1 MKIKL
6 NDNTELNVIQ
16 VNGSSRYFQGSNR
29 DSLEFVFAKDA
40 YTFTELEA
48 LFAERTKTAKV
59 TTLDDTDT
67 ENPVELG
74 AFDDY
79 TLRASMELKP
89 VIVTPATTEIPEV
102 TEERIFV
109 VMAQLT
115 YIEKQLNKLGVL

>member
-16 VNGSSRYFQGSNR
+16 VNGGGRYFQGQNR

-48 LFAERTKTAKV
+48 LFADKTKTEKV
-59 TTLDDTDT
+59 TTIDDADT
-67 ENPVELG
+67 ENPVTLG
-74 AFDDY
+74 VYDDY
-79 TLRASMELKP
+79 VLRVSMELKP
-89 VIVTPATTEIPEV
+89 VVITLATTETPEV
-102 TEERIFV
+102 TEERITV

-115 YIEKQLNKLGVL
+115 YIEKQLAKLGLL